1 MISRNLTGNL
11 ISGFEK
17 TSDDLDFFRKL
28 AVKYHPDKNPDNAE
42 AAAAKFKMIGEAYA
56 VLSDPTQRRRYD
68 EDRLYTNSSY
78 DRGNSNRRN
87 YQRHDFGHFGG
98 RDPFEIFEEFFRE
111 NEDFDGLFGG
121 HLGNRFG
128 FGLSPFGRMGSLFDE
143 DPFFSDFDSSF
154 RRSSMDANG
163 PHTRPG
169 ANSRALAQRNQNNTL
184 SHFRGDGGGRVKQSV
199 SVSNST
205 TIRNGRRH
213 TVKKTTVV
221 YSDGTQETSVEE
233 FDS

>member
-1 MISRNLTGNL
+1 MTSRSHIGKIKHLPYDMN
-11 ISGFEK
+11 
-17 TSDDLDFFRKL
+17 SDDCRRKL
-28 AVKYHPDKNPDNAE
+28 AIKYHPDKNPDNAE
-42 AAAAKFKMIGEAYA
+42 AAATKFKMIGEAYA

-68 EDRLYTNSSY
+68 EDRLYMNSSY
-78 DRGNSNRRN
+78 NRNDSNRRN

-111 NEDFDGLFGG
+111 NDDLHDMFGS
-121 HLGNRFG
+121 HFGNHFG

-143 DPFFSDFDSSF
+143 DPFFADFERSF
-154 RRSSMDANG
+154 RRSSMES
-163 PHTRPG
+163 G
-169 ANSRALAQRNQNNTL
+169 APSRSRSGTNSRALAQRDHSNSL
-184 SHFRGDGGGRVKQSV
+184 SQFQGDGSGRVRQSV

-213 TVKKTTVV
+213 TVKKTTVI
-221 YSDGTQETSVEE
+221 YSDGTRETSVEE